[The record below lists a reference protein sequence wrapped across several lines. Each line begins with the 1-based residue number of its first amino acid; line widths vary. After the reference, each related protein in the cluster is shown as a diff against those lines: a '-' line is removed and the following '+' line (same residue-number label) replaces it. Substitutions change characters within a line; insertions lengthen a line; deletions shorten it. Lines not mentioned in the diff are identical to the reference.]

1 MKTPREFRE
10 LKRAAKRLQKSAPE
24 IFCVQLRLSA
34 CQQMTA
40 RMLGYRDWYEALVR
54 LKKEHFLL
62 VTRHEAM
69 HELESYNE
77 PAPAEDQSSSTG

>member
-1 MKTPREFRE
+1 M
-10 LKRAAKRLQKSAPE
+10 QKFAPE
-24 IFCVQLRLSA
+24 IFGVQLKLSA

-62 VTRHEAM
+62 VTKRDVM

-77 PAPAEDQSSSTG
+77 SAPAEDQSSPTG